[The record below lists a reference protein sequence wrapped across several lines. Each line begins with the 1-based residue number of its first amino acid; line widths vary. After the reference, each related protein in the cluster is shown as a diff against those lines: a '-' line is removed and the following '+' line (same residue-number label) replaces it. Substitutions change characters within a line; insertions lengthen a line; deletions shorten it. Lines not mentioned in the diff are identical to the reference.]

1 MPRGQQ
7 QRPVVVQV
15 HAEQPGDRLIVRVGA
30 GGRAIAAAGLLRLS
44 FIRGRQ
50 PSFATLSPFGDPQ
63 KGISGVKTRAAKTKQ
78 YWHREL
84 SAGSLRLDG
93 QSNGEVK
100 VQG

>member
-7 QRPVVVQV
+7 QRPVVVQIY
-15 HAEQPGDRLIVRVGA
+15 AEQSGDRLIVRVGA
-30 GGRAIAAAGLLRLS
+30 RGHAIAAAGLLRLS

-63 KGISGVKTRAAKTKQ
+63 KGISGVKTRAAKQ
-78 YWHREL
+78 YREL
-84 SAGSLRLDG
+84 SSGFLRLDE